1 MIVLIEIKETQY
13 KWKLWFFDSHT
24 IIFSW
29 KLKIMPYLIFSLSTM
44 IPNNNAPFSTTH
56 RSAYV
61 WKVFTTSNP
70 SSFLFGKTEGKL
82 SIIAKFPNV
91 NSQMTA
97 YSPCSLH
104 LMRWWRL
111 RDLKIYECFVHT
123 YINVD
128 TGLHSKLKIKGI
140 HIKFGIFQFFFQLF
154 FN

>member
-13 KWKLWFFDSHT
+13 KWKLWFFNSHT

-82 SIIAKFPNV
+82 SIIAVSKRFSLLWTV
-91 NSQMTA
+91 EFTDDSLFTA
-97 YSPCSLH
+97 FTSFNEMVALKRSKNLWMFRSYLH
-104 LMRWWRL
+104 
-111 RDLKIYECFVHT
+111 
-123 YINVD
+123 
-128 TGLHSKLKIKGI
+128 
-140 HIKFGIFQFFFQLF
+140 
-154 FN
+154 

>member
-1 MIVLIEIKETQY
+1 
-13 KWKLWFFDSHT
+13 
-24 IIFSW
+24 
-29 KLKIMPYLIFSLSTM
+29 MPYLIFSLSTM

-91 NSQMTA
+91 LVYFEFTDDSLFTC
-97 YSPCSLH
+97 SPCSLH

>member
-1 MIVLIEIKETQY
+1 
-13 KWKLWFFDSHT
+13 
-24 IIFSW
+24 
-29 KLKIMPYLIFSLSTM
+29 MPYLIFSFSTM

-128 TGLHSKLKIKGI
+128 TGLHSKLKIKESTSNLA
-140 HIKFGIFQFFFQLF
+140 FSNFFSSYFSIRKKLLGD
-154 FN
+154 